1 MPDNQIA
8 DTEVGDSKVDD
19 SKVDEEGDDA
29 VDPVAETDREKRLRA
44 LAAIHGDV
52 GDDLL
57 PGVEPI
63 VDDAVFVGE
72 WPYGWVTP

>member
-8 DTEVGDSKVDD
+8 DTEVDD
-19 SKVDEEGDDA
+19 SEVGNEGGGA
-29 VDPVAETDREKRLRA
+29 VDRVAETDREEQLRA

-57 PGVEPI
+57 PSVEPI
-63 VDDAVFVGE
+63 VDDAVFVVGE
-72 WPYGWVTP
+72 WPYGWVTA